1 MAFKSSETDVLPCKG
16 LIETRKGAPVK
27 LPNAVLSPAP
37 TFQPA
42 S

>member
-16 LIETRKGAPVK
+16 FIETRDAPVK
-27 LPNAVLSPAP
+27 LPDAVLSPAP
-37 TFQPA
+37 TFQPG